1 MTVLFLFSFLKFLL
15 IKLQIISLPLMSSTA
30 YIREDVSL
38 NFFIKNA
45 FFAQLCA
52 ETFENITFYFEIR
65 K

>member
-1 MTVLFLFSFLKFLL
+1 
-15 IKLQIISLPLMSSTA
+15 MSSTA

-45 FFAQLCA
+45 FFAQFCA

-65 K
+65 KWAMC

>member
-1 MTVLFLFSFLKFLL
+1 
-15 IKLQIISLPLMSSTA
+15 MSSTA

-45 FFAQLCA
+45 FFDQLCA
-52 ETFENITFYFEIR
+52 ETFENITLYFEIL